1 MVRQWLVTL
10 GYSIEL
16 TPLIIKVSAINKLLR
31 QPKDMIHAYLQQKRL
46 FGIVAVKICLIVTY
60 LYVWTALDP
69 HRGKEQFTLSER
81 NTETGSAYVDVQ
93 GECSSYFSY
102 CKTVAL
108 CWKGILLICGTALA
122 F

>member
-1 MVRQWLVTL
+1 MRQCLVTL
-10 GYSIEL
+10 NYSIEL

-31 QPKDMIHAYLQQKRL
+31 QPKKMIRAYLPQKLL

-60 LYVWTALDP
+60 LYVWIALNP
-69 HRGKEQFTLSER
+69 PRGKEQFVISDC

-108 CWKGILLICGTALA
+108 CWQGILLICGTALA
-122 F
+122 L